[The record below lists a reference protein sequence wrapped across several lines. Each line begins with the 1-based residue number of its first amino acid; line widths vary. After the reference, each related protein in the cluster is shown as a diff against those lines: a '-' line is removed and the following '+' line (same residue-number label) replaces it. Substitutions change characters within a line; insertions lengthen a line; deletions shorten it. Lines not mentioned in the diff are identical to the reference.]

1 VTHYTKNSAR
11 IINQKLL
18 HTRICSTANYN
29 LGSSGSICKLG
40 KSASLLKMAHW
51 IELRDY
57 SLSLSKTK
65 EIYSFGLKRLSHDVD
80 KSHGSCNSFSK
91 TSRAISNQWIAFA
104 MIEDKRKAP

>member
-80 KSHGSCNSFSK
+80 KL
-91 TSRAISNQWIAFA
+91 RLEQV
-104 MIEDKRKAP
+104 RKAFHSAMDSSNSSRK